1 MPVPGTAAPA
11 ISPHIPA
18 RFRYAQQGGV
28 EAAGGA
34 LQESGKEEAPGVP
47 GNSSEDFI
55 FQRIDGVKCEIP

>member
-1 MPVPGTAAPA
+1 MPNKAA
-11 ISPHIPA
+11 
-18 RFRYAQQGGV
+18 V

-55 FQRIDGVKCEIP
+55 FQRIDGVKREIP